1 MELKKWKSNTLFSM
15 FLKQL
20 FWLSVGV
27 FIEIFAFV
35 ALFYLGLT
43 IGFILPADYSQN
55 YLERN
60 KTLISKSEPFDK
72 ALIPHTCSYGLFD
85 FDGNY
90 LTGDFSNAV
99 VKDAKAFIND
109 SNSTDRRFFLI
120 ETANGYCIVNYDI
133 SAHFTSYM
141 LDKLFPKLELLLL
154 VLFVFIFIIIVTN
167 SALSFGRKL
176 KKELEPVL
184 YEIGQIQ
191 NREINLEH
199 NNSKIKEFNDILLSL
214 YDMKIALS
222 QSLKKEWETEQKR
235 KSNISAIAHDIK
247 TPLTIIKGNSELI
260 MEEDN
265 IAEIYQFAD
274 VINNN
279 SDKIEKYIKLLIDET
294 KNNVSDDSEEKSNL
308 NKVIT
313 DIIHESEALCK
324 TKCIELIISKTELDA
339 EINVNKDLIERAV
352 INLVRNAVE
361 HTISEKIIK
370 LNMEC
375 IDKRFIVKV
384 EDYGNGFTREALK
397 YAKNQFYTEKSERS
411 EEHYGIGMYFANMV
425 AEKYNGSLTYYNK
438 TNQIGSVVVFD
449 IKIL

>member
-120 ETANGYCIVNYDI
+120 ETANGYCIVNYEI

-154 VLFVFIFIIIVTN
+154 VLFVLIFIIIVTN

-279 SDKIEKYIKLLIDET
+279 SDKIERYIKLLIDET

-308 NKVIT
+308 NKIIA

-339 EINVNKDLIERAV
+339 EININKDLIERAV

-384 EDYGNGFTREALK
+384 EDYGNGFTSEALK

-438 TNQIGSVVVFD
+438 TNQTGSVVVFD